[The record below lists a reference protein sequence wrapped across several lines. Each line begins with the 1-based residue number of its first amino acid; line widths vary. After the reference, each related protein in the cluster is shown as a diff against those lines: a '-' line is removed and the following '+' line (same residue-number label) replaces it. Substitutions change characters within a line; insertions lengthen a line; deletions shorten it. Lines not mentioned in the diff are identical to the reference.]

1 MAGGRG
7 GLIGG
12 RTGKA
17 ATVPQPPR
25 HRTASDLGF
34 LAGLVTFLLVL
45 LPAAVCAWNASAA
58 LAGVGAVDVPA
69 GSGAGA
75 TWLGATLL
83 LLALPVAVGVGVR
96 RLVDR
101 QPSGREAAAPG
112 HRRLVAR

>member
-7 GLIGG
+7 GLSDGPAG
-12 RTGKA
+12 NA
-17 ATVPQPPR
+17 ADVPQPPR

-69 GSGAGA
+69 GSGGGA
-75 TWLGATLL
+75 TWMGATLL
-83 LLALPVAVGVGVR
+83 LLALPVAVGMGVR
-96 RLVDR
+96 HLVER
-101 QPSGREAAAPG
+101 QPASRDASAPG
-112 HRRLVAR
+112 HRRLVVR